1 MRDRIRRVKPGRYR
15 VRLRTGEG
23 LLVAQL
29 VQQLRE
35 QLVAS
40 TDDPHLRRLFPPA
53 YANDA
58 ERDAGYQVLTRDDL
72 LEAKLAAL
80 DVVDETLR
88 TGDDMDGEGLTAW
101 MTTLNGLRLVIGT
114 RLDVS
119 EDLPDLDPDDPLLPD
134 YAVYEFLGW
143 LLGQVVD
150 ALDAD
155 LPKPR
160 TDD

>member
-1 MRDRIRRVKPGRYR
+1 MRDRIKRVKAGRYR
-15 VRLRTGEG
+15 VRLRAGEE
-23 LLVAQL
+23 LLVGQL
-29 VQQLRE
+29 VQQMRE

-40 TDDPHLRRLFPPA
+40 TDDPNLRRLFPPA

-72 LEAKLAAL
+72 LEAKLKAL
-80 DVVDETLR
+80 DLVDDSLR
-88 TGDDMDGEGLTAW
+88 DGTDLDGEGLAAW
-101 MTTLNGLRLVIGT
+101 MTTLNALRLVIGT
-114 RLDVS
+114 RLDVG
-119 EDLPDLDPDDPLLPD
+119 EDLPSLDPDDPLLPD

-155 LPKPR
+155 LPKPG
-160 TDD
+160 DN

>member
-1 MRDRIRRVKPGRYR
+1 VRDRIRRVKSGRYR

-23 LLVAQL
+23 LLLGQL

-53 YANDA
+53 YADDA

-72 LEAKLAAL
+72 LEAKLKAL
-80 DVVDETLR
+80 DLVEASMR
-88 TGDDMDGEGLTAW
+88 SGDDLDGEGLAAW
-101 MTTLNGLRLVIGT
+101 MTVLNALRLVIGT
-114 RLDVS
+114 RLDVG
-119 EDLPDLDPDDPLLPD
+119 EELPELDPDDPMLPD

-155 LPKPR
+155 LPRKPG
-160 TDD
+160 